1 MFTISD
7 AHLCLALFP
16 AKYNPY
22 FSPFFKNNH
31 FLSPL
36 PACFLIHPERKSSS
50 DSFLFVLPAA
60 RLLLL
65 FPFFAEFSRC
75 HTNIF
80 AKKANKVLCIGIA
93 QLHSNLGNRIRA
105 IQQHLLRQF

>member
-1 MFTISD
+1 MHTS
-7 AHLCLALFP
+7 AWLFFLP
-16 AKYNPY
+16 NIIPIFPR
-22 FSPFFKNNH
+22 FSKIIIFFRP
-31 FLSPL
+31 S